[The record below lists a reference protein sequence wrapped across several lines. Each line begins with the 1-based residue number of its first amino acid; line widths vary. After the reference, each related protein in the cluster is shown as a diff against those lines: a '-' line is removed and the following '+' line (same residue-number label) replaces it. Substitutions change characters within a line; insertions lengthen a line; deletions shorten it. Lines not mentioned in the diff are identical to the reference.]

1 MKRILSVFLASLLCF
16 CLFACSG
23 SDEPIENVSKEES
36 SLVEESSEVIPAHEP
51 YVIAHTAESKKTA
64 EGLGL
69 TIRDVSGIDFEL
81 VEITG
86 EADVKPEMDVVIGIV
101 PSFVEL
107 TYTPFYHG
115 DNGYTSKDGIAY
127 IFGANADSCEIAA
140 MYFVS
145 DCVSGDG
152 ISEEITERLNFN
164 GFPYENATL
173 NGNSLKDFTIVCA
186 ATENEAKYEDVGNEL
201 NAFLL
206 AEGNFNLPV
215 STSKTATYEKE
226 IVIGYSARRG
236 MLYDSK
242 KEAEYGLGDYRILI
256 SGTKVYIEA
265 NNACGAWHAMK
276 RFASLFADGD
286 VTDQEIT
293 GTCDLIKVACVG
305 DSITQGN
312 NSADY
317 HKTAYP
323 VYLQRMLGY
332 DYYVKNYGASGYSVV
347 FEDEYSYK
355 KNARYKEA
363 LELGADIMIFMLG
376 TNDGNPSKGLKEWE
390 GTERETR
397 YYNNVNEYLDS
408 FIETNPEMQIFMCL
422 PAPLFSQSTRWG
434 DWAEW
439 ARRIEEYV
447 IPLNSKIAEERNLP
461 IVDIHSWAVEHPEMF
476 PDGLHPLEETYKDY
490 AQRVYD
496 EIIGKLKYIPSEAE

>member
-1 MKRILSVFLASLLCF
+1 MKRSIIIILMFALCLS
-16 CLFACSG
+16 LFACSDGG
-23 SDEPIENVSKEES
+23 SDTSKPESKEDIS
-36 SLVEESSEVIPAHEP
+36 VEESSEVIPVYVP
-51 YVIAHTAESKKTA
+51 YVIAHTAESKETA

-69 TIRDVSGIDFEL
+69 IIRDVSGIGYEL
-81 VEITG
+81 VEIVG
-86 EADVKPEMDVVIGIV
+86 EADVMSGMDVVIGIV

-140 MYFVS
+140 MYFIS

-152 ISEEITERLNFN
+152 ISEKITERLNFN
-164 GFPYENATL
+164 GFPLENATL
-173 NGNSLKDFTIVCA
+173 NGSSLKDFTIVCA

-206 AEGNFNLPV
+206 AEGNFELPL

-236 MLYDSK
+236 MLYESK
-242 KEAEYGLGDYRILI
+242 KEAEYGIGDYRILI
-256 SGTKVYIEA
+256 KGTKVYIEA
-265 NNACGAWHAMK
+265 NNACGAWHAMQELTK
-276 RFASLFADGD
+276 LFTDEDGAAVD

-293 GTCDLIKVACVG
+293 GSCELIKVACVG

-347 FEDEYSYK
+347 FEDQYSYK
-355 KNARYKEA
+355 KHKLYNEA
-363 LELGADIMIFMLG
+363 LALKADIMIFMLG
-376 TNDGNPSKGLKEWE
+376 TNDGNPSNGLKEWE
-390 GTERETR
+390 GTEREKR
-397 YYNNVNEYLDS
+397 YYDNVNEYLDS
-408 FIETNPEMQIFMCL
+408 FVETNPDMQIFMCL

-447 IPLNSKIAEERNLP
+447 IPLNRKIAEERDLP
-461 IVDIHSWAVEHPEMF
+461 IVDIHSWAVEHPEVF
-476 PDGLHPLEETYKDY
+476 PDGLHPLEESYRDY

-496 EIIGKLKYIPSEAE
+496 EIIDKLKY